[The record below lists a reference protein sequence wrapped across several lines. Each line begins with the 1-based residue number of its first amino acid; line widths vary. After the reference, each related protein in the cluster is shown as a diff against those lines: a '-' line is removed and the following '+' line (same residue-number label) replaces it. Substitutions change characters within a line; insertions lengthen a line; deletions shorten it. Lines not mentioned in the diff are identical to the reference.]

1 MQAGVGGRSCAILQR
16 TMLDETYLDKI
27 TDGERDGLE
36 DGPVLSARC
45 KGVVADAVT
54 SILRAVGE
62 DPEREGLLKT
72 PARVARAYDELLI
85 GYRVDPVELLN
96 DALFDVTYSEMVIV
110 TDIDFYSLC
119 EHHMLP
125 FIGKAHVAYIPN
137 KKVVGL
143 SKIPRIVEVYA
154 RRLQIQERMT
164 RQIAG
169 LIDELLDPLGVA
181 VVVDGLH
188 MCMAMR
194 GVKKANARM
203 RTSALRG
210 AFADNPKTRSEF
222 MEHIGPVTRT
232 LL

>member
-1 MQAGVGGRSCAILQR
+1 M
-16 TMLDETYLDKI
+16 T
-27 TDGERDGLE
+27 

-45 KGVVADAVT
+45 KGVVADSVAQ
-54 SILRAVGE
+54 ILRAVGE

-72 PARVARAYDELLI
+72 PERVARAYDELLI
-85 GYRVDPVELLN
+85 GYRLDPLAELN
-96 DALFDVTYSEMVIV
+96 NALFDVTYREMVIV

-125 FIGKAHVAYIPN
+125 FIGKAHVAYIPD

-143 SKIPRIVEVYA
+143 SKIPRIVEIYA

-164 RQIAG
+164 RQIAE
-169 LIDELLDPLGVA
+169 LIEELLHPLGVA
-181 VVVDGLH
+181 VVIDGMH

-210 AFADNPKTRSEF
+210 AFAENTKTRSEF

>member
-1 MQAGVGGRSCAILQR
+1 MV
-16 TMLDETYLDKI
+16 EEHYLDK
-27 TDGERDGLE
+27 TDEYRNGELE
-36 DGPVLSARC
+36 DGPVLSAAC
-45 KGVVADAVT
+45 KHVVADAVT
-54 SILRAVGE
+54 TILRAVGE
-62 DPEREGLLKT
+62 DPEREGLLST
-72 PARVARAYDELLI
+72 PNRVARAYDELLI
-85 GYRVDPVELLN
+85 GYRVDPVALLN
-96 DALFDVTYSEMVIV
+96 NALFDVTYSEMVIV

-125 FIGKAHVAYIPN
+125 FIGKAHVAYIPD

-143 SKIPRIVEVYA
+143 SKIPRIVEVFA

-164 RQIAG
+164 RQIAE
-169 LIDELLDPLGVA
+169 LIDELLNPLGVA

-210 AFADNPKTRSEF
+210 AFAANPKTRSEF
-222 MEHIGPVTRT
+222 MEHIGPVSRVM
-232 LL
+232 L

>member
-1 MQAGVGGRSCAILQR
+1 
-16 TMLDETYLDKI
+16 MLDETYLDKI
-27 TDGERDGLE
+27 TDGDRDGME

-169 LIDELLDPLGVA
+169 LIDELLNPLGVA

>member
-1 MQAGVGGRSCAILQR
+1 MADEATHDTITGDWSGR
-16 TMLDETYLDKI
+16 M
-27 TDGERDGLE
+27 E
-36 DGPVLSARC
+36 DGPVLSAGC
-45 KGVVADAVT
+45 KNVVADAVT
-54 SILRAVGE
+54 AILRAVGE
-62 DPEREGLLKT
+62 DPEREGLLNT

-85 GYRVDPVELLN
+85 GYRVDPIKLLN
-96 DALFDVTYSEMVIV
+96 NALFDVTYSEMVIV

-125 FIGKAHVAYIPN
+125 FIGKAHVAYIPD

-143 SKIPRIVEVYA
+143 SKIPRIVELYA

-164 RQIAG
+164 RQIAE
-169 LIDELLDPLGVA
+169 LIDELLHPWGVA

-194 GVKKANARM
+194 GVNKANARM
-203 RTSALRG
+203 RTSALLG
-210 AFADNPKTRSEF
+210 TFHENPKTRSEF
-222 MEHIGPVTRT
+222 MEHIGPVTRV

>member
-1 MQAGVGGRSCAILQR
+1 
-16 TMLDETYLDKI
+16 MLEEKYLD
-27 TDGERDGLE
+27 TTNDDSNGGMD
-36 DGPVLSARC
+36 DGPVLSATC

-54 SILRAVGE
+54 AILKAVGE

-72 PARVARAYDELLI
+72 PERVARAYDELLI

-96 DALFDVTYSEMVIV
+96 NALFDVTYSEMVIV

-125 FIGKAHVAYIPN
+125 FIGKAHVAYIPD

-154 RRLQIQERMT
+154 RRLQIQARMT
-164 RQIAG
+164 RQIAE
-169 LIDELLDPLGVA
+169 LIDELLNPLGVA
-181 VVVDGLH
+181 VVIDGLH

-203 RTSALRG
+203 RTSALLG
-210 AFADNPKTRSEF
+210 TFADNPKTRSEF